1 MADLGSNSVALSHLI
16 MNLIIIKP
24 NLVGGSTMRE
34 QLEYRIAQQ
43 KRFVTKGILYSI
55 FQIKLRFL
63 DSQVNGRVQLDC
75 MASGRAGTSNT
86 KDGCM

>member
-34 QLEYRIAQQ
+34 QLEYGITQQ

-75 MASGRAGTSNT
+75 MASEGAGTSNT